1 MSVVDTRRRARV
13 RPRGGASAH
22 ASPAPVSVS
31 AVAVFGAGFAVWSCA
46 LLLALADVLPYW
58 ATIPMQS
65 LATIAMIV
73 VAHDSLHHASGKL
86 TWVNDTLGRLAMP
99 FVVTCGS
106 FPAFRFVHM
115 EQHRALAAGAVPA
128 AWRPDVRWWLLLA
141 RWLAIDLV
149 YLGRYLPKRSGRP
162 RAEIVETAAFTLVLL
177 GTLGTI
183 AAAGHGPELVL
194 LYLLPQRLGA
204 AAFGWYVFRGPR
216 REPVRPRRSPV
227 EAYRDRFRKHHRK
240 PGVPC
245 HRQAT
250 APAPPAAA
258 GRFHELVVSEVRRIA
273 AGATSVRL
281 AVPPDL
287 RAEFSAGP
295 ARQVVV
301 RPATGGG
308 HRTYAPCPSEPGALT
323 IAVRE
328 SEDGPAFEDLRSG
341 DRLAVRAGTGRFTLT
356 TDPGAA
362 KHYVG
367 LAAGSGI
374 TAVLPVLAAVLA
386 DEPQSRFTLLYVNR
400 SGASTM
406 FADELTALADGAD
419 GRVRILHYRTDDR
432 DPDLHRARA
441 PKRADVVAEAL
452 AVSDEEYHRGRL
464 TETRLRTLLE
474 SRLHPVTVD
483 EWFVCAPQGLTEL
496 ARSVL
501 EEHLVEPAA
510 VRYERFPLC

>member
-1 MSVVDTRRRARV
+1 MSVVDTRRQARDRAS
-13 RPRGGASAH
+13 GAARQA
-22 ASPAPVSVS
+22 ASLAPVSAS
-31 AVAVFGAGFAVWSCA
+31 AVAVFAAGFAVWSCA
-46 LLLALADVLPYW
+46 FLLAIAAVLPLW
-58 ATIPMQS
+58 VTIPAQS

-73 VAHDSLHHASGKL
+73 VAHDSIHHTSGRL
-86 TWVNDTLGRLAMP
+86 TWVNDVLGRLATA

-106 FPAFRFVHM
+106 FPAFRFVHL
-115 EQHRALAAGAVPA
+115 EQHRALAAGSVPA
-128 AWRPDVRWWLLLA
+128 AWRPGVPWWRLLF

-162 RAEIVETAAFTLVLL
+162 RAEVVETAAFTLVWL
-177 GTLGTI
+177 GTLATI
-183 AAAGHGPELVL
+183 AAAGHGVELVL

-204 AAFGWYVFRGPR
+204 VAFGWYVFRGPR
-216 REPVRPRRSPV
+216 REPARPRRSPV

-240 PGVPC
+240 PAVPC

-250 APAPPAAA
+250 APAPPAGA

-273 AGATSVRL
+273 AGATSIRL

-287 RAEFSAGP
+287 RAEFQPGP
-295 ARQVVV
+295 AKQVVV
-301 RPATGGG
+301 RAVAGGEQ
-308 HRTYAPCPSEPGALT
+308 RTCVPCPAEQGTLT

-328 SEDGPAFEDLRSG
+328 PENGTVFDDLRPG

-362 KHYVG
+362 KHYVAI
-367 LAAGSGI
+367 AAGSGI
-374 TAVLPVLAAVLA
+374 SPVLPVLTAVLA
-386 DEPQSRFTLLYVNR
+386 EEPQSRFTLLYVNR

-406 FADELTALADGAD
+406 FAGELTALADGAD
-419 GRVRILHYRTDDR
+419 GRLRILHYRTDDR

-474 SRLHPVTVD
+474 ARLHPVTVD
-483 EWFVCAPQGLTEL
+483 EWFVCAPQGLAEL

-501 EEHLVEPAA
+501 EEHLVEPGA
-510 VRYERFPLC
+510 VRYERFELG